1 MGSNPILSLNSIFL
15 EYSQVGKAFVFGTNI
30 QRFESFYSKKQID
43 FELYFVNIRIVMIK
57 MGKILFFFSFLFYS
71 YKKGMFKTSSID
83 AEEFIKEKDLLK
95 IKILELADFI
105 GNTISFYFS
114 VTKKCKLKFL
124 GVKNS
129 DFQNKRL

>member
-1 MGSNPILSLNSIFL
+1 
-15 EYSQVGKAFVFGTNI
+15 
-30 QRFESFYSKKQID
+30 
-43 FELYFVNIRIVMIK
+43 
-57 MGKILFFFSFLFYS
+57 
-71 YKKGMFKTSSID
+71 MFKTSSID